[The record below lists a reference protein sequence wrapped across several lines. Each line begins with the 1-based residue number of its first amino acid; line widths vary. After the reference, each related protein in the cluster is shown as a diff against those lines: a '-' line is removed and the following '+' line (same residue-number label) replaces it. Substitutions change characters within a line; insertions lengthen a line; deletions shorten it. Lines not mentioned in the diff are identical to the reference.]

1 MATVCPGRSKGR
13 RCSGG
18 WVEDGTIVV
27 NPRRYLSTQSVGKSV
42 LSVFGF
48 GLSAADRRLAWLCV
62 VVMVDVSSR
71 VRAGCAAGW
80 REKERKT
87 GFTSSRPATQHGH
100 NTLPST
106 HHFHCVYARLC
117 VCTYIS
123 FNVLPTR
130 SFHPCWFVVFIRY
143 SVNIALLS
151 CACVLLACP
160 PFLCLFVHLFFS
172 TDFNCTSYSKKKTN
186 NSIAHTK
193 QRRSNPR
200 SPVHRQLESVCC
212 YGEIHYTLAGAIG

>member
-106 HHFHCVYARLC
+106 HHFHCVYARVCVYIYFLQRVTHTIIPPLLVCCVHSIFCKYCSPLLC
-117 VCTYIS
+117 VC
-123 FNVLPTR
+123 VACMPTF
-130 SFHPCWFVVFIRY
+130 SLFIRP
-143 SVNIALLS
+143 SF
-151 CACVLLACP
+151 
-160 PFLCLFVHLFFS
+160 FLYRFQLHVIQQ
-172 TDFNCTSYSKKKTN
+172 KKKT
-186 NSIAHTK
+186 
-193 QRRSNPR
+193 Q
-200 SPVHRQLESVCC
+200 
-212 YGEIHYTLAGAIG
+212 